1 MNRQSAGTP
10 VPDDSDPAAP
20 RRVTTTIVVLALACA
35 FGAVDQYLGTF
46 RSSFLTSVSGMSA
59 PWLLMPF
66 LAGLSQPGPRRAAWT
81 GLAASWLAVLAYVA
95 MVISPMEGTHLGP
108 RPAGVIGSWNQLSP
122 HLVLATLGSQWL
134 WFGGGLATGP
144 LYGWLGYRWRTR
156 RSAATALI
164 AALPLVLEPAAR
176 WLAGS
181 VGQAYASWLSFQP
194 AGTGPAVAEIAAG
207 LLLTCAVLA
216 WARRHQPDSI

>member
-1 MNRQSAGTP
+1 MSCQAAGIP
-10 VPDDSDPAAP
+10 AADSDPAAP
-20 RRVTTTIVVLALACA
+20 RRVTTTIVVLALACV

-46 RSSFLTSVSGMSA
+46 KSSFLTSVSGMSA

-81 GLAASWLAVLAYVA
+81 GLAATWLAVLAYVA
-95 MVISPMEGTHLGP
+95 MIISPMEGTHLGP
-108 RPAGVIGSWNQLSP
+108 RPTGVIGSWNQLSP

-134 WFGGGLATGP
+134 WFAGGLIAGP

-176 WLAGS
+176 WLAGH
-181 VGQAYASWLSFQP
+181 VGQAYASWLSFEP
-194 AGTGPAVAEIAAG
+194 GGTGPAVAEIAAG
-207 LLLTCAVLA
+207 LLLTGAVLA
-216 WARRHQPDSI
+216 LARRKQPASA

>member
-1 MNRQSAGTP
+1 MSRQVAGTA
-10 VPDDSDPAAP
+10 VADNGDQAAP

-108 RPAGVIGSWNQLSP
+108 R
-122 HLVLATLGSQWL
+122 
-134 WFGGGLATGP
+134 
-144 LYGWLGYRWRTR
+144 
-156 RSAATALI
+156 
-164 AALPLVLEPAAR
+164 
-176 WLAGS
+176 
-181 VGQAYASWLSFQP
+181 
-194 AGTGPAVAEIAAG
+194 
-207 LLLTCAVLA
+207 
-216 WARRHQPDSI
+216 

>member
-207 LLLTCAVLA
+207 LLLTGAVLA

>member
-1 MNRQSAGTP
+1 MSRQVAGTA
-10 VPDDSDPAAP
+10 VADNGDQAAP

-134 WFGGGLATGP
+134 WFAGGLATGP

-156 RSAATALI
+156 RSVATALI

-181 VGQAYASWLSFQP
+181 AGPAYASGLSFQP

-207 LLLTCAVLA
+207 LLLTGAVLA
-216 WARRHQPDSI
+216 RARRHQPASA